1 MNVVISLQ
9 YRYFLED
16 KFFTD
21 TIHISVIET
30 QLRFDGDVISSCKFD
45 KNNISVI

>member
-30 QLRFDGDVISSCKFD
+30 QLRFDGVISSCKFD